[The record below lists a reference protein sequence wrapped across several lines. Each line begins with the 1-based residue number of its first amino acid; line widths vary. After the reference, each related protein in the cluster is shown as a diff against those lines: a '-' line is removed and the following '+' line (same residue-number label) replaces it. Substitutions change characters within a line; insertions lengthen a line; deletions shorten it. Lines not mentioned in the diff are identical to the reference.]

1 MTAAVPEKDELD
13 KVTLAIHA
21 GLATLGLLA
30 WLTGQWAGDY
40 KRLSHPGFSIHSW
53 VGISLSLFVFF
64 RILYGVWG
72 PANVRFANWV
82 PYTKERL
89 MLVLEDLLTLAKLKH
104 PERASHQGLSGLVQA
119 FGLLVFSWSA
129 LTGSLMYLY
138 LQPGRKARGVMH
150 LLKET
155 HEVGEWLIP
164 VFLALHLS
172 GVLLDALFGR
182 QKWRKTFFLEG

>member
-1 MTAAVPEKDELD
+1 
-13 KVTLAIHA
+13 
-21 GLATLGLLA
+21 
-30 WLTGQWAGDY
+30 
-40 KRLSHPGFSIHSW
+40 

-72 PANVRFANWV
+72 PANARFVNWV

-89 MLVLEDLLTLAKLKH
+89 MLVLEDLLTLTKLKH

-138 LQPGRKARGVMH
+138 LQPGRNARGVMH